1 MTDAADASG
10 GLRALDREHLWHP
23 ATDLAAHERDGPLLV
38 THGEGIYVHDDRG
51 RRYIEGMAGLWCN
64 ALGYGE
70 EELVEAA
77 ARQMRTLAYSQLFAS
92 RSHEPGIRLAG
103 RIAEMLPPH
112 RDGGPWH
119 VLFGNSGSDANDSA
133 VKLVRQYFNA
143 TGQPRRKKIVSRQ
156 RAYHGVTLAAA
167 SLTGLPNFHAPFDLP
182 LDGILHA
189 SCPHH
194 YRHGLPGEDE
204 EGFAARLAE
213 ELDALIR
220 GEGPETVAAF
230 IAEPVMGAGGVI
242 VPPRGYFEAIQPV
255 LRRHGVLFV
264 CDEVITGFG
273 RLGEAF
279 GCQSYA
285 IEPDMVTMAKALSS
299 GYQPISALAVS
310 DRIYAAIRDHGS
322 AGGPF
327 AHGYTYSGHPVACAV
342 ALRTLEL
349 YAERDVFGHV
359 GRVAPHFQSRLAA
372 LARHRPVGN
381 TRGRGLIGAIEL
393 VADRDSREPFPAA
406 IRAAPRLAAL
416 AQDEGVLVR
425 ALPGDT
431 VALCPPL
438 VIRESEIDELFDR
451 LDRALMRFEA

>member
-1 MTDAADASG
+1 
-10 GLRALDREHLWHP
+10 
-23 ATDLAAHERDGPLLV
+23 
-38 THGEGIYVHDDRG
+38 
-51 RRYIEGMAGLWCN
+51 
-64 ALGYGE
+64 
-70 EELVEAA
+70 
-77 ARQMRTLAYSQLFAS
+77 
-92 RSHEPGIRLAG
+92 
-103 RIAEMLPPH
+103 MLPPH

-119 VLFGNSGSDANDSA
+119 VLFGNSGSDANDTA

-143 TGQPRRKKIVSRQ
+143 IGEPRRKKIVSRQ

-182 LDGILHA
+182 LDGILHT

-194 YRHGLPGEDE
+194 YRHGLPDESEED
-204 EGFAARLAE
+204 FALRLAD

-220 GEGPETVAAF
+220 REGPDTVAAF

-273 RLGEAF
+273 RLGEPF
-279 GCQSYA
+279 GCQSYG
-285 IEPDMVTMAKALSS
+285 IEPDMLTMAKALSS

-310 DRIYAAIRDHGS
+310 DRIYRAIRDHGS

-349 YAERDVFGHV
+349 YDERDTFGHV
-359 GRVAPHFQSRLAA
+359 RRVAPRFQARLAA
-372 LARHRPVGN
+372 LARFPAVGH
-381 TRGRGLIGAIEL
+381 TRGRGLIGALEL
-393 VADRDSREPFPAA
+393 VAECETRAPFPATA
-406 IRAAPRLAAL
+406 RAAPRLAAL

-438 VIRESEIDELFDR
+438 VIQEAEIDALFDG
-451 LDRALMRFEA
+451 LERALARFHD